1 MKKILIVDDN
11 KNNRLTLQFILEDF
25 EEDQED
31 VSLELFYAQ
40 DGIEAVQMCKD
51 DKFDII
57 FMDIMMPNMDGI
69 EATSVIRAQ
78 DSNALIIAC
87 SALSDNEHK
96 NAILSAGAEDYLT
109 KPINSDLF
117 IKRMSNYLRLIES
130 RKKVSYNVNAEN
142 ILENNVYFR
151 KTVFSVSSE
160 SALGEFWEYFL
171 LDGNF
176 PDSEDFSDFIR
187 FLYALGIYQVKHK
200 FQFSIFL
207 EENDSSFFF
216 TMDNIILLKQE
227 IIEKLISKNYP
238 QAIYKI
244 WGNKISFQFLKQSE
258 SNIIT
263 HEDEEDN
270 NEIQSISKEQL
281 SKVEVPKEENIVL
294 QTYDFMDSE
303 DIAELESITSELQ
316 SLIVLLGGSRMG
328 ESDIMLLSGYIRRFS
343 KILTMYNETY
353 AISNSLKVLADD
365 IENNIESF
373 QEKAQDI
380 GILCESFNRDLRL
393 WVEKLFFEGAP
404 SIDFLDSSILSN
416 ATMISSFIKES
427 EEEEVEVL
435 DDIFDF

>member
-160 SALGEFWEYFL
+160 SGV
-171 LDGNF
+171 NF
-176 PDSEDFSDFIR
+176 
-187 FLYALGIYQVKHK
+187 G
-200 FQFSIFL
+200 SIF
-207 EENDSSFFF
+207 
-216 TMDNIILLKQE
+216 
-227 IIEKLISKNYP
+227 Y
-238 QAIYKI
+238 
-244 WGNKISFQFLKQSE
+244 
-258 SNIIT
+258 
-263 HEDEEDN
+263 
-270 NEIQSISKEQL
+270 
-281 SKVEVPKEENIVL
+281 
-294 QTYDFMDSE
+294 
-303 DIAELESITSELQ
+303 
-316 SLIVLLGGSRMG
+316 
-328 ESDIMLLSGYIRRFS
+328 
-343 KILTMYNETY
+343 
-353 AISNSLKVLADD
+353 
-365 IENNIESF
+365 
-373 QEKAQDI
+373 
-380 GILCESFNRDLRL
+380 
-393 WVEKLFFEGAP
+393 
-404 SIDFLDSSILSN
+404 
-416 ATMISSFIKES
+416 
-427 EEEEVEVL
+427 
-435 DDIFDF
+435 

>member
-25 EEDQED
+25 EEEHSD
-31 VSLELFYAQ
+31 LTFELYYAQ
-40 DGIEAVQMCKD
+40 NGLEAVQISKD
-51 DKFDII
+51 NQFDII
-57 FMDIMMPNMDGI
+57 FMDIMMPEMDGI
-69 EATSVIRAQ
+69 EATKIIRAQ

-96 NAILSAGAEDYLT
+96 NAILSSGAEDYLT
-109 KPINSDLF
+109 KPINGDLF
-117 IKRMSNYLRLIES
+117 TKRMLNYLRLIDS
-130 RKKVSYNVNAEN
+130 RKKVFYNVNAEN

-151 KTVFSVSSE
+151 KTVFAINSE

-187 FLYALGIYQVKHK
+187 FLYALGLYQVKHNFK
-200 FQFSIFL
+200 CSIFL
-207 EENDSSFFF
+207 EENDKALFF

-227 IIEKLISKNYP
+227 VVENLISKNYSHGV
-238 QAIYKI
+238 YKI
-244 WGNKISFQFLKQSE
+244 WGNKISFEFLKQNDVSV
-258 SNIIT
+258 T
-263 HEDEEDN
+263 VEDEVEEVK
-270 NEIQSISKEQL
+270 EISQEAL
-281 SKVEVPKEENIVL
+281 SKVELEKEEPVVI

-303 DIAELESITSELQ
+303 DIAELELITSDIQ
-316 SLIVLLGGSRMG
+316 SLIA
-328 ESDIMLLSGYIRRFS
+328 LLSNSFIGEDEIILLSSHIRKFS
-343 KILTMYNETY
+343 KTLTMYNETY
-353 AISNSLKVLADD
+353 VVSNALKILADD

-380 GILCESFNRDLRL
+380 KSLFEGFNRDLNL
-393 WVEKLFFEGAP
+393 WIEKLFFEGAP

-416 ATMISSFIKES
+416 ASMISSFIKES
-427 EEEEVEVL
+427 EEQEEEVL

>member
-25 EEDQED
+25 EEDHED
-31 VSLELFYAQ
+31 ISLELFYAQ
-40 DGIEAVQMCKD
+40 NGIEAVQMSKD
-51 DKFDII
+51 NEFDII
-57 FMDIMMPNMDGI
+57 FMDIMMPEMDGI
-69 EATSVIRAQ
+69 EATKIIRAQ
-78 DSNALIIAC
+78 NSNALIIAC

-109 KPINSDLF
+109 KPIDSDLF
-117 IKRMSNYLRLIES
+117 IKRMLNYLRLIES

-151 KTVFSVSSE
+151 KTVFSIHDDSSL
-160 SALGEFWEYFL
+160 SEFWEYFL

-176 PDSEDFSDFIR
+176 PDSEEFSDFIR
-187 FLYALGIYQVKHK
+187 FLYALGLYQVKHK
-200 FQFSIFL
+200 FQFSIYL
-207 EENDSSFFF
+207 EENDNSLFF
-216 TMDNIILLKQE
+216 TMDNILLLKQE
-227 IIEKLISKNYP
+227 VIENLISKNYS

-244 WGNKISFQFLKQSE
+244 WGNRISFQFLKHSE
-258 SNIIT
+258 SNVISNEDKIEDIT
-263 HEDEEDN
+263 EE
-270 NEIQSISKEQL
+270 KA
-281 SKVEVPKEENIVL
+281 SKVEVKKETDLVL

-316 SLIVLLGGSRMG
+316 SLIVLLGGVSMS
-328 ESDIMLLSGYIRRFS
+328 EDEIVLLAGYIRKFS
-343 KILTMYNETY
+343 KRLVMYNETY
-353 AISNSLKVLADD
+353 VIANSLKTLADD

-380 GILCESFNRDLRL
+380 EVLCESFNRDLRL
-393 WVEKLFFEGAP
+393 WIEKLFFEGAP
-404 SIDFLDSSILSN
+404 SIDFLDSSIISN

-427 EEEEVEVL
+427 EEEEEVL

>member
-25 EEDQED
+25 EEDHED
-31 VSLELFYAQ
+31 ISLELFYAQ
-40 DGIEAVQMCKD
+40 NGIEAVQMSKD
-51 DKFDII
+51 NEFDII
-57 FMDIMMPNMDGI
+57 FMDIMMPEMDGI
-69 EATSVIRAQ
+69 EATKIIRAQ

-109 KPINSDLF
+109 KPIDSDLF
-117 IKRMSNYLRLIES
+117 IKRMLNYLRLIES

-151 KTVFSVSSE
+151 KTVFSIHDDSSL
-160 SALGEFWEYFL
+160 SEFWEYFL

-176 PDSEDFSDFIR
+176 PDSEEFSDFIR
-187 FLYALGIYQVKHK
+187 FLYALGLYQVKHK
-200 FQFSIFL
+200 FQFSIYL
-207 EENDSSFFF
+207 EENDNSLFF
-216 TMDNIILLKQE
+216 TMDNILLLKQE
-227 IIEKLISKNYP
+227 VIENLISKNYSK
-238 QAIYKI
+238 AIYKI
-244 WGNKISFQFLKQSE
+244 WGNRISFQFLKQSE
-258 SNIIT
+258 SNVISN
-263 HEDEEDN
+263 EDEIEDIT
-270 NEIQSISKEQL
+270 EEKAQ
-281 SKVEVPKEENIVL
+281 KVEVKKETDLVL

-316 SLIVLLGGSRMG
+316 SLIVLLGGVSMS
-328 ESDIMLLSGYIRRFS
+328 EDEIILLAGYIRKFS
-343 KILTMYNETY
+343 KRLVMYNETY
-353 AISNSLKVLADD
+353 VIANSLKTLADD

-380 GILCESFNRDLRL
+380 EVLCESFNRDLRL
-393 WVEKLFFEGAP
+393 WIEKLFFEGAP
-404 SIDFLDSSILSN
+404 SIDFLDSSIISN

-427 EEEEVEVL
+427 EEEEEVL